1 MGETF
6 LAIGDFCSI
15 LLLYQLK
22 LGFFGWNFN
31 ITAVEISVRSVFTF
45 FSDWVRI
52 IQFPGCVIT
61 IVINWHTIF

>member
-6 LAIGDFCSI
+6 LAIGDFCPI

-31 ITAVEISVRSVFTF
+31 ITAVQISVQCSH
-45 FSDWVRI
+45 FSLIGLELFNFLDVSLLLSST
-52 IQFPGCVIT
+52 G
-61 IVINWHTIF
+61 TIF